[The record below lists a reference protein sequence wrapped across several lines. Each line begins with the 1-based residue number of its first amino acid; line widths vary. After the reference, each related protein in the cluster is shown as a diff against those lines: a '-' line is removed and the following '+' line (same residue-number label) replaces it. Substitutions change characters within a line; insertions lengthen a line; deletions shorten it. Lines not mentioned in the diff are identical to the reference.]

1 MPGNFEGEHFGWLTL
16 SDATAYSVNC
26 AYAGLAA
33 MVGVGRI
40 ASTAH
45 AMGITSPLK
54 VVPSITLGVNP
65 VNPLEMA
72 NAYATLAADGV
83 YRPAHLIDTVSGPD
97 GRIIIAPSSQA
108 TPVIPPQVAREAI
121 QVMQQVILKGTG
133 TLAAVPGHI
142 VAGKTGTAED
152 YHDAWFVG
160 FAPQLATALWM
171 GNISGEIPMRNI
183 AGINVVGGSYPARIW
198 SAYMTQALAPL
209 PAAPFPAPDPAG
221 MPAPVTL
228 VDLAAH
234 R

>member
-1 MPGNFEGEHFGWLTL
+1 
-16 SDATAYSVNC
+16 
-26 AYAGLAA
+26 
-33 MVGVGRI
+33 
-40 ASTAH
+40 
-45 AMGITSPLK
+45 
-54 VVPSITLGVNP
+54 
-65 VNPLEMA
+65 
-72 NAYATLAADGV
+72 
-83 YRPAHLIDTVSGPD
+83 
-97 GRIIIAPSSQA
+97 
-108 TPVIPPQVAREAI
+108 
-121 QVMQQVILKGTG
+121 MQQVILKGTG